1 MIKKYETIRKIIDT
15 GVVAV
20 LRSET
25 EEKAEKVANA
35 CLNGGVDIIEITFSV
50 PSADRVIAHLRKRF
64 NGKNVIIGAGTV
76 LDAVTARIAIL
87 AGAEFIVGPTFDKEV
102 AFMCNT
108 YGVPY
113 IPGCMT
119 VNEMAEAIK
128 YGVDII
134 KLFPVDQFTPG
145 YIKNIKAPLP
155 QINVMVTGGVN
166 LENSAQWIKNGA
178 VAIGVGGNL
187 TKVKNDNYEDIE
199 KVATQYIE
207 QVKSGR
213 V

>member
-1 MIKKYETIRKIIDT
+1 MIKKYETIKNIIDT
-15 GVVAV
+15 GVIAV

-25 EEKAEKVANA
+25 EIKAEKVANA

-50 PSADRVIAHLRKRF
+50 PNADKVIAHLRKEF
-64 NGKNVIIGAGTV
+64 SGKKFVIGAGTV
-76 LDAVTARIAIL
+76 LDAITARVAIL
-87 AGAEFIVGPTFDKEV
+87 AGAQFIVGPTFDKDV

-108 YGVPY
+108 YGIPY

-134 KLFPVDQFTPG
+134 KLFPVNQFSPR
-145 YIKNIKAPLP
+145 YIKDIKAPLP
-155 QINVMVTGGVN
+155 QINIMVTGGVN
-166 LENSAQWIKNGA
+166 LENSAQWIKSGA

-187 TKVKNDNYEDIE
+187 TKVVDENYKDIE
-199 KVATQYIE
+199 EVAAKYVE
-207 QVKSGR
+207 QVKKGR
-213 V
+213 S